1 MIFHGVLETLSIGI
15 LIPFISF
22 LLDPD
27 LLLKHEIVLKYFSF
41 LLDYNNEKLVYVLL
55 FSIFICF
62 LLKALFF
69 IWYLYQKNKFIFSYS
84 DGLTI
89 KLFSSYITKPYSLY
103 FDDSSHNQLSTCI
116 NEIRVFQIGILISGI
131 EFLSE
136 FIIISFLIS
145 LLFLANLYAAISIVL
160 IGIILIFFVS
170 DFY

>member
-1 MIFHGVLETLSIGI
+1 MIKKFFSILEKEDKKRFFVIVFLMAIAGVLETLSIGI

-69 IWYLYQKNKFIFSYS
+69 IWYLYQKTN
-84 DGLTI
+84 
-89 KLFSSYITKPYSLY
+89 
-103 FDDSSHNQLSTCI
+103 
-116 NEIRVFQIGILISGI
+116 
-131 EFLSE
+131 
-136 FIIISFLIS
+136 
-145 LLFLANLYAAISIVL
+145 LFLAIQTA
-160 IGIILIFFVS
+160 
-170 DFY
+170 